1 MPPTAMLSEVLKKLG
16 EKYPDSHIFMNN
28 DLTEL
33 QDDDI
38 LEDIFEEGDIFTA
51 FRTGTNKA
59 RAAQMIKNTSDA
71 IIALVDKNGKPMF
84 IKSGTEEK
92 YKWKMTDFDRI
103 ITVFR

>member
-1 MPPTAMLSEVLKKLG
+1 MAPGAMLSEILKKLVD
-16 EKYPDSHIFMNN
+16 KYPDSHIFMNN

-51 FRTGTNKA
+51 FRTGTDKE
-59 RAAQMIKNTSDA
+59 RVQMIKNNSDA
-71 IIALVDKNGKPMF
+71 IVVLVDKKGKPMF

-92 YKWKMTDFDRI
+92 YKWKLTDFDRT